1 MESIIEVNHI
11 TKHYGVTEALS
22 DVSFHVKRG
31 EIFGLIGPDGAGKTT
46 LFRIIATLVSAEK
59 GTTYVCGFD
68 TEKSIR
74 LSVNAQDTC
83 PESFRCIKI

>member
-46 LFRIIATLVSAEK
+46 LFRIIATLVSAERVRRMYADLIQK
-59 GTTYVCGFD
+59 
-68 TEKSIR
+68 KSIR
-74 LSVNAQDTC
+74 LSVDAQDTC